1 VTANWEPWASTY
13 VSCVGEGRYSAT
25 IAPAWSLAMVP
36 QGGVL
41 AAIAAR
47 AMAAELDT
55 GQRLRS
61 FHGVFASPV
70 PVGEVDVDVAV
81 IRAGRSISQ
90 VSGTVRAP
98 GAPSGLSALAAF
110 GNERPGFLYTELAMP
125 DVPSPDEC
133 VSFRDPPPPEA
144 GMPDGPMFP
153 FWNEVLEGRP
163 ALGHAPW
170 DPAERDAAEVATW
183 FRFEQP
189 PTDENGEPDPLAV
202 LVAADMMPSAVF
214 EKIGTSERGWF
225 APSVDLTVH
234 LVAEPSGG
242 WILNHNRAHYAGDGY
257 ASAECALWDAY
268 APDGPTL
275 LAWATQI
282 MFFTKFD

>member
-1 VTANWEPWASTY
+1 
-13 VSCVGEGRYSAT
+13 
-25 IAPAWSLAMVP
+25 MVP

-47 AMAAELDT
+47 AMAAELDN

-81 IRAGRSISQ
+81 IRVGRSISQ
-90 VSGTVRAP
+90 VSAPVRAP

-110 GNERPGFLYTELAMP
+110 GHERPGFLYTELAMP
-125 DVPSPDEC
+125 DVPPPDEC

-144 GMPDGPMFP
+144 GMPDSPMFP

-170 DPAERDAAEVATW
+170 DPAERGAAEVATW
-183 FRFEQP
+183 FRFEQR

-214 EKIGTSERGWF
+214 EKIGTSDRGWF

-234 LVAEPSGG
+234 LIAVPSGG

-257 ASAECALWDAY
+257 ASAECALWDPY
-268 APDGPTL
+268 AVDGPTL
-275 LAWATQI
+275 LAWAAQI